1 MKSKTYHYKGIFK
14 RYGFFILFSP
24 IILNSVSNFII
35 SFPEIFINFNIYNL
49 ISTILFFLFLFVVGL
64 NIKESLNLNTISFGV
79 SNFILSFFIFEKI
92 NILFNLNLQFS
103 SIIYLNIIFWIFIFL
118 LKRNNI
124 KFLLFLISSMS
135 ALRLF
140 NYSYVNKYDV
150 NANIEVDVWYYIEF
164 SKSISKNG
172 YLFSLQNNIFEGY
185 SQFSSYLHSIFHYLN
200 FFTNN
205 FEYFRSTTNVLFFLS
220 ILLIFESTKD
230 FSSKIFTIF
239 LYVCLTINSDW
250 LNFLMIDSLMSEG
263 ILNYLFATLVFSIF
277 KEENK
282 SLVFFLFGFLIFSKQ
297 FYITLIL
304 LSLPI
309 FIVNKNYRKFSIYLV
324 AGYIFKNISYSTR
337 LKDLEPDH
345 HIRQIDLKDTFFDLL
360 LFRNLKIEN
369 IILIFKNL
377 AKDVPLSLF
386 IILILFLYLYNLKA
400 KNIFEL
406 NYLFFLIVINF
417 ILILLLYISVWR
429 YMELESPIRF
439 ILNLYLVKFIFLTKL
454 LDFTSKDRLKVSKN
468 NLTT

>member
-1 MKSKTYHYKGIFK
+1 MEGKTNYKIIIKKNKF
-14 RYGFFILFSP
+14 YILFSP
-24 IILNSVSNFII
+24 IILNTVFNFFVSF
-35 SFPEIFINFNIYNL
+35 SEIFLKFNIYNL
-49 ISTILFFLFLFVVGL
+49 ISTFLFFLFLTFVGL
-64 NIKESLNLNTISFGV
+64 NIKESLNLNTISFGIC
-79 SNFILSFFIFEKI
+79 NFILSFFIFEII
-92 NILFNLNLQFS
+92 NLLMNLNLQFS
-103 SIIYLNIIFWIFIFL
+103 SIIFLNLIFWIYIFL
-118 LKRNNI
+118 LKRNDIN
-124 KFLLFLISSMS
+124 LLLYLISSIS

-140 NYSYVNKYDV
+140 NYFYINKYEV
-150 NANIEVDVWYYIEF
+150 NVNIDVDVWYYIEF
-164 SKSISKNG
+164 SKLISKNG

-185 SQFSSYLHSIFHYLN
+185 SQFSSYLHSLFHYLN

-205 FEYFRSTTNVLFFLS
+205 FEYYRSTTNVLFFLS

-230 FSSKIFTIF
+230 ISSKIFTVV
-239 LYVCLTINSDW
+239 LYVCLTLNSDW

-309 FIVNKNYRKFSIYLV
+309 FILNKKYRKFSIYLV
-324 AGYIFKNISYSTR
+324 SGYIFKNIIYATR
-337 LKDLEPDH
+337 LKDLERDH
-345 HIRQIDLKDTFFDLL
+345 HIRQIDLKDTFFDIL
-360 LFRNLKIEN
+360 LFRNLKVEN

-377 AKDVPLSLF
+377 AEDVPLSLF
-386 IILILFLYLYNLKA
+386 IILMFFLYLYNLKT
-400 KNIFEL
+400 KKTFEL
-406 NYLFFLIVINF
+406 NYLFFLIFINF

-439 ILNLYLVKFIFLTKL
+439 ILNLYLIKFIFFTKV
-454 LDFTSKDRLKVSKN
+454 LDISNKDKV
-468 NLTT
+468 